1 MSMLRQLIR
10 PRVRHGIIQPV
21 TALSTMYIGGGASP
35 SSRCRVPSYATSP
48 SMSEPQGS
56 KRFYGHQHKPVPP
69 RLRTADTW
77 RHMSKTVS
85 ASDTADLGHNSEVDH
100 KAAAATNGT
109 AESPKHD
116 VIDKLLGL
124 FRLQPL
130 EADDRPKI
138 LCEFVT
144 QAAFNFM
151 SCGAVAMAKMYAG
164 SDAALTMGLIMG
176 AHLVLL
182 PVMIYTAGPIS
193 GAHFNPMVTS
203 VFMMARMQSVSSGV
217 CYIIAQCLGGIFG
230 AAGAFYS
237 LPVSMQNVGFAG
249 VQGVPLDRTVAQAFL
264 GEVYASFFFVFVL
277 FGMLVDKRGWG
288 KLGPLAVPLAIC
300 LDMWILGPVSSMCIN
315 PARALGPAVVT
326 GFWENHWLWWTA
338 PFVGGLTAGKLYT
351 KFWLPKDQLPD
362 LAKKAINKVL

>member
-1 MSMLRQLIR
+1 
-10 PRVRHGIIQPV
+10 
-21 TALSTMYIGGGASP
+21 
-35 SSRCRVPSYATSP
+35 
-48 SMSEPQGS
+48 
-56 KRFYGHQHKPVPP
+56 
-69 RLRTADTW
+69 
-77 RHMSKTVS
+77 MSKTAS
-85 ASDTADLGHNSEVDH
+85 ASDTADLESNSEVDH
-100 KAAAATNGT
+100 KASAATHET

-144 QAAFNFM
+144 QNKLVACIAQAAFNFM

-217 CYIIAQCLGGIFG
+217 CYIVAQCLGGIFG

-249 VQGVPLDRTVAQAFL
+249 VQGVPLDRTVAQASS
-264 GEVYASFFFVFVL
+264 YA
-277 FGMLVDKRGWG
+277 
-288 KLGPLAVPLAIC
+288 
-300 LDMWILGPVSSMCIN
+300 
-315 PARALGPAVVT
+315 AL
-326 GFWENHWLWWTA
+326 
-338 PFVGGLTAGKLYT
+338 K
-351 KFWLPKDQLPD
+351 
-362 LAKKAINKVL
+362 

>member
-1 MSMLRQLIR
+1 MLRLLVR
-10 PRVRHGIIQPV
+10 PSVSRGLTQPV
-21 TALSTMYIGGGASP
+21 AIISTSYSGSIAPLSSASLATQYKQSRTAP
-35 SSRCRVPSYATSP
+35 
-48 SMSEPQGS
+48 EPYS
-56 KRFYGHQHKPVPP
+56 LRSLGHQHKVVIP
-69 RLRTADTW
+69 RLRKADTW
-77 RHMSKTVS
+77 RHMSKSVS
-85 ASDTADLGHNSEVDH
+85 ASDPVGQDSEVDRNAS
-100 KAAAATNGT
+100 AAISDVQTEA
-109 AESPKHD
+109 PKHD
-116 VIDKLLGL
+116 IIDKLLGL

-130 EADDRPKI
+130 EADDRPKV

-176 AHLVLL
+176 AHMVLL

-217 CYIIAQCLGGIFG
+217 CYIVAQCLGGILG

-237 LPVSMQNVGFAG
+237 LPVSMQVVGFAG

-264 GEVYASFFFVFVL
+264 GEVYASFFFIFVL
-277 FGMLVDKRGWG
+277 MGMVVDKRGWG
-288 KLGPLAVPLAIC
+288 KFGPFAVPLAIC

-315 PARALGPAVVT
+315 PARALGPALVT

-351 KFWLPKDQLPD
+351 KFWLPKDQLPAIAKAA
-362 LAKKAINKVL
+362 AKKVL

>member
-1 MSMLRQLIR
+1 MLRNIARSHITRALLQPASVRRVSCTGAPGAAL
-10 PRVRHGIIQPV
+10 PRSVPHYTGLQKEHQQGGTCPHGVHHKQAYPRFR
-21 TALSTMYIGGGASP
+21 SSGA
-35 SSRCRVPSYATSP
+35 
-48 SMSEPQGS
+48 
-56 KRFYGHQHKPVPP
+56 
-69 RLRTADTW
+69 W
-77 RHMSKTVS
+77 RYMSKTVS
-85 ASDTADLGHNSEVDH
+85 AADAADLAQDSEVDR
-100 KAAAATNGT
+100 KQTVASN
-109 AESPKHD
+109 
-116 VIDKLLGL
+116 V
-124 FRLQPL
+124 QPL

-164 SDAALTMGLIMG
+164 SDAAMTMGLIMA
-176 AHLVLL
+176 AHMVLL
-182 PVMIYTAGPIS
+182 PMMIYTAGPIS

-203 VFMMARMQSVSSGV
+203 VFVMAKMQSLSSGV
-217 CYIIAQCLGGIFG
+217 CYIIAQCLGGILG

-237 LPVSMQNVGFAG
+237 LPANMQVVGFAG

-264 GEVYASFFFVFVL
+264 GEVYASFFFIFIL
-277 FGMLVDKRGWG
+277 MGMVVDKRGWG

-315 PARALGPAVVT
+315 PARALGPALVT

-351 KFWLPKDQLPD
+351 KFWMPKDQLPAA
-362 LAKKAINKVL
+362 AKAVSKKLL